1 MPPET
6 RVSAVTVNFRPSLA
20 ELAPL
25 DAEVLRK
32 QRTGTSATLPLT
44 ERRAG
49 AQAREAHNIRYICE
63 ETRYN
68 LETNSYVMI
77 TNTIAV

>member
-1 MPPET
+1 M
-6 RVSAVTVNFRPSLA
+6 TVNFRPSLA

-49 AQAREAHNIRYICE
+49 AQAREALNKRYIPE
-63 ETRYN
+63 EARFQPK
-68 LETNSYVMI
+68 TNSYGLI
-77 TNTIAV
+77 TNIIAL

>member
-1 MPPET
+1 MPPEMS
-6 RVSAVTVNFRPSLA
+6 VSVVTANFRPDLA
-20 ELAPL
+20 GDTPFDTELL
-25 DAEVLRK
+25 TI
-32 QRTGTSATLPLT
+32 QRTGTCAILPLA
-44 ERRAG
+44 ERIIG